1 MKKKNIKLVNSE
13 KFFETLKKNISNLFL
28 KDNKR
33 KNKIRKNILH
43 NVANLL
49 LTDDERATAL
59 GLPVGCRIREGAKIF
74 DLEKLIIGE
83 YCWIGENAILD
94 ASGGLQIGSHCSIGP
109 SVFIWSHTSHLTN
122 LSMQNQINSKK
133 IIRKKTTI
141 GNGCFIAGPSVILPG
156 VKVGNKVLI
165 RPFSTVSKDIPD
177 NSLVDGDKIKKNIFT
192 KDFIDFQL
200 KKNNV

>member
-1 MKKKNIKLVNSE
+1 
-13 KFFETLKKNISNLFL
+13 
-28 KDNKR
+28 
-33 KNKIRKNILH
+33 
-43 NVANLL
+43 
-49 LTDDERATAL
+49 
-59 GLPVGCRIREGAKIF
+59 
-74 DLEKLIIGE
+74 
-83 YCWIGENAILD
+83 
-94 ASGGLQIGSHCSIGP
+94 
-109 SVFIWSHTSHLTN
+109 
-122 LSMQNQINSKK
+122 MQNQINSKK

-200 KKNNV
+200 KKTNV

>member
-1 MKKKNIKLVNSE
+1 MKKKYIKFKTSE
-13 KFFETLKKNISNLFL
+13 DFFETLKKNISNLFL
-28 KDNKR
+28 KDSKR
-33 KNKIRKNILH
+33 KNKIRHNILD

-49 LTDDERATAL
+49 LTDDERAEAL
-59 GLPVGCRIREGAKIF
+59 GLPIGCRIREGAKII
-74 DLEKLIIGE
+74 DSEKLIIGE

-94 ASGGLQIGSHCSIGP
+94 ASGGLQIGRHCSIGP

-156 VKVGNKVLI
+156 VKIGNKVLI

-200 KKNNV
+200 KKINA